1 MISVTEIFYAHQAEG
16 GGGAHSVY
24 GQPTVFFRLGVGCT
38 LRCSG
43 FGVPVMK
50 DGKQLKDDK
59 GNLIYGC
66 DSYDSV
72 YPQFKNRATQY
83 SADELIQKYYDTI
96 PKRSYKN
103 RFEPSITISGGEPTL
118 FLDNDLIKFISHF
131 TSRGIKVIMETNG
144 TVMIDFN
151 KGPMRDVMFSV
162 SPKLASNGD
171 PQHKRIKIDAL
182 ENIVR
187 NAKSCYFKFVVS
199 KDGFDD
205 RSKYGVSEW
214 DEIRMILSGVNSYI
228 ENVLFMG
235 MGGVNDKS
243 FHKNEKFAYE
253 KSLELGFQF
262 SPRTHIR
269 LFSDEKYR

>member
-16 GGGAHSVY
+16 GGGNHSLY

-38 LRCSG
+38 LSCKG
-43 FGVPVMK
+43 FGVPVVK
-50 DGKQLKDDK
+50 DGEHLKDK
-59 GNLIYGC
+59 EGNLLYGC

-72 YPQFKNRATQY
+72 FSQFKDRSTQY
-83 SADELIQKYYDTI
+83 TADELIQKYYDVI

-103 RFEPSITISGGEPTL
+103 RFEPSVTISGGEPTL
-118 FLDNDLIKFISHF
+118 FINDDLIKFIAHF
-131 TSRGIKVIMETNG
+131 TSRGIKVLMETNG
-144 TVMIDFN
+144 TVMVDFTQ
-151 KGPMRDVMFSV
+151 GPMRDVMFSV

-171 PQHKRIKIDAL
+171 PQHKRINIEAL

-187 NAKSCYFKFVVS
+187 NAKSTYFKFVVS
-199 KDGFDD
+199 EDGFED

-214 DEIRMILSGVNSYI
+214 DEIRMILNEVNSYV

-235 MGGVNDKS
+235 MGGKNDET
-243 FHKNEKFAYE
+243 FHRNEKFAYE